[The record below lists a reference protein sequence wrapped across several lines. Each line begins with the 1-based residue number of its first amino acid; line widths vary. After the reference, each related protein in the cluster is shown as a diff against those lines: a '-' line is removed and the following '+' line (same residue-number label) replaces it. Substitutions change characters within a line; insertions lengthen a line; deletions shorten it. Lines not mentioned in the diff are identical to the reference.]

1 MGIHVSAKT
10 IKNKVAA
17 PFRDCKFEIHFG
29 IGIKEHEQIFDVL
42 RKHGKEIID
51 GNEVSV
57 SGSGTWKS
65 LVVAD
70 AKTGEVKI
78 EKKFYKTEFDSVL
91 RDPEYAPFLDSLLE
105 NAMVRKMTNSDEMSV
120 DPESYEEVRAIS
132 LEMESDIIDPD
143 E

>member
-1 MGIHVSAKT
+1 M
-10 IKNKVAA
+10 
-17 PFRDCKFEIHFG
+17 
-29 IGIKEHEQIFDVL
+29 
-42 RKHGKEIID
+42 
-51 GNEVSV
+51 SV